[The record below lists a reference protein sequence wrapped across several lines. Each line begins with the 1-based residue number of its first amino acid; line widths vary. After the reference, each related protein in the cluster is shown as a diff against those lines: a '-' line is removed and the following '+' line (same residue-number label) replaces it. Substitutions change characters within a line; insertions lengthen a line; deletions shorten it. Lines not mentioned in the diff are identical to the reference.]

1 MIFKVTHLCL
11 KPSGG
16 AMSLG
21 RAIPFFWL
29 VGVCVC
35 VFWQGGAKFWDFS
48 LFPLNETS
56 YSWRL

>member
-35 VFWQGGAKFWDFS
+35 VCVLARGGEVLGFFFVSFK
-48 LFPLNETS
+48 
-56 YSWRL
+56 